1 MKTYPLFI
9 SITLLILSCSNINND
24 NSNDLIA
31 RAGENFLYQND
42 LPSFSSRQDSLLR
55 YKNFVELWAKEK
67 LLYDLSLTNLS
78 QSKKN
83 ELDLL
88 IEKFKIDLYINSYKD
103 LIVNSRIDSIVTNEE
118 IESYYNANID
128 NFTLNETLLKY
139 RYLKVPSDNIN
150 INRIRRYIQRLSND
164 DRDFL
169 DSLNFQFAELKVND
183 SVWFAERDVISSIE
197 FINQTNKSNFMRVNR
212 LYEIKDDQYI
222 NYFIVKDLLKSGNIP
237 PLSYLYDR
245 IKLNIINQRKID
257 LIKNINKEILN
268 DALKSS
274 KYEIYIFYF

>member
-1 MKTYPLFI
+1 MKLYPLFI

-67 LLYDLSLTNLS
+67 LLYDLSITNLS

-245 IKLNIINQRKID
+245 IKTNIINQRKLN
-257 LIKNINKEILN
+257 LIKSINKEVLE

-274 KYEIYIFYF
+274 KYEVFK

>member
-268 DALKSS
+268 DALQSS
-274 KYEIYIFYF
+274 KYEIYK

>member
-31 RAGENFLYQND
+31 RAGENFLYQNE

-257 LIKNINKEILN
+257 LIENINREILN

-274 KYEIYIFYF
+274 KYEIYK

>member
-1 MKTYPLFI
+1 MKIYPFFI
-9 SITLLILSCSNINND
+9 SIALFILSCSNINND

-31 RAGENFLYQND
+31 RAGENFLYQNE

-164 DRDFL
+164 DRDLL
-169 DSLNFQFAELKVND
+169 DSLNFQFAELKLND
-183 SVWFAERDVISSIE
+183 SLWFAERDVISSIE

-274 KYEIYIFYF
+274 KYEIYK

>member
-1 MKTYPLFI
+1 MKKHPLFI
-9 SITLLILSCSNINND
+9 PIYLLIFSCSNINND

-31 RAGENFLYQND
+31 RAGENYLYQNE
-42 LPSFSSRQDSLLR
+42 LPSFSSQQDSLIR
-55 YKNFVELWAKEK
+55 YKNFIELWAKEK
-67 LLYDLSLTNLS
+67 LLFDLSLTNLS

-103 LIVNSRIDSIVTNEE
+103 LIINSRIDSIVTDEE
-118 IESYYNANID
+118 IESFYNSNID

-139 RYLKVPSDNIN
+139 RYLKVPIDNIN

-164 DRDFL
+164 DRNFL

-183 SVWFAERDVISSIE
+183 SVWFTERDVISSIE
-197 FINQTNKSNFMRVNR
+197 FINQNNKSNFMRVNR
-212 LYEIKDDQYI
+212 LYEIKDGEYI

-257 LIKNINKEILN
+257 LIQNINVEILN

-274 KYEIYIFYF
+274 KYEIYK

>member
-31 RAGENFLYQND
+31 RAGENFLYQNE

-118 IESYYNANID
+118 IESYYNSNID

-150 INRIRRYIQRLSND
+150 INKIRRYIQRLSND

-212 LYEIKDDQYI
+212 LYEIKDGQYI

-274 KYEIYIFYF
+274 KYEIYK

>member
-118 IESYYNANID
+118 IESYYNTNID

-274 KYEIYIFYF
+274 KYEIYK

>member
-1 MKTYPLFI
+1 LKTYPLFI

-55 YKNFVELWAKEK
+55 YRNFVELWAKEK

-274 KYEIYIFYF
+274 KYEIYK

>member
-1 MKTYPLFI
+1 LKTYPLFI

-245 IKLNIINQRKID
+245 IKLNIINQRRID

-274 KYEIYIFYF
+274 KYEIYK

>member
-1 MKTYPLFI
+1 MKNI
-9 SITLLILSCSNINND
+9 KLI
-24 NSNDLIA
+24 
-31 RAGENFLYQND
+31 
-42 LPSFSSRQDSLLR
+42 
-55 YKNFVELWAKEK
+55 
-67 LLYDLSLTNLS
+67 
-78 QSKKN
+78 
-83 ELDLL
+83 
-88 IEKFKIDLYINSYKD
+88 LYINSYKD
-103 LIVNSRIDSIVTNEE
+103 LIVNSRIDSIVTDQE
-118 IESYYNANID
+118 IESFYNMNID
-128 NFTLNETLLKY
+128 NFKLNENLLKY

-150 INRIRRYIQRLSND
+150 ISRIRRYIQRLSND

-245 IKLNIINQRKID
+245 IKSNIINQRKLN
-257 LIKNINKEILN
+257 LIQNINKEILN

-274 KYEIYIFYF
+274 KYEVFK

>member
-150 INRIRRYIQRLSND
+150 INRIRRYIQRLNNN

-169 DSLNFQFAELKVND
+169 DSLNFQFAELKLND

-274 KYEIYIFYF
+274 KYEIYK